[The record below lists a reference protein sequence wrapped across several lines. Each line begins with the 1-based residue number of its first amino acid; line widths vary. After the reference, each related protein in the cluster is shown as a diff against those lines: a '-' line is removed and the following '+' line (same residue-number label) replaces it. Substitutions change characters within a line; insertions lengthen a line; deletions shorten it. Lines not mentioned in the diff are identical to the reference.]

1 MKGKV
6 NESKVLDVLAML
18 RIVLLNVVHVMEGKG
33 SYINLD
39 LTILGNDVLI

>member
-1 MKGKV
+1 M

>member
-1 MKGKV
+1 M

-18 RIVLLNVVHVMEGKG
+18 RIVLLSVVHVMEGKG

-39 LTILGNDVLI
+39 LKILGNDVLI